1 MKSHPKSTKKHI
13 LTFIFV
19 CIFISGWTFF
29 LGIIVGRQSVM
40 PDIEPE
46 LNLSQ
51 EKADYYEKMQKKF
64 GDMDITSL
72 DFYEKLKESSQTVGQ
87 PQNANKNAK
96 DKNIQRK
103 RNSTQQIKK
112 AGKDSEIPKDEL
124 VAKRFRIQA
133 GSFTNRKTAE
143 LLLRRFR
150 ERGLTGFIK
159 NARSNNKEV
168 WRIIIVGFLDD
179 KANAQ
184 RILKEI
190 GGN

>member
-1 MKSHPKSTKKHI
+1 
-13 LTFIFV
+13 
-19 CIFISGWTFF
+19 
-29 LGIIVGRQSVM
+29 
-40 PDIEPE
+40 
-46 LNLSQ
+46 
-51 EKADYYEKMQKKF
+51 
-64 GDMDITSL
+64 MDLTSL
-72 DFYEKLKESSQTVGQ
+72 EFYEKLNENSRFVVQ
-87 PQNANKNAK
+87 PQNVNKNAK
-96 DKNIQRK
+96 DKNIQKK

-112 AGKDSEIPKDEL
+112 ARKASESPKDEL

-133 GSFTNRKTAE
+133 GSFTNKKTAE

-150 ERGLTGFIK
+150 ERGLTGFAK
-159 NARSNNKEV
+159 SAQADNKEV

>member
-1 MKSHPKSTKKHI
+1 MKSNYQFSKKKI
-13 LTFIFV
+13 FTFIFV
-19 CIFISGWTFF
+19 CIFISSWTFF
-29 LGIIVGRQSVM
+29 LGIIVGRQTVT

-51 EKADYYEKMQKKF
+51 EKSDYYEKMQKKF
-64 GDMDITSL
+64 EDMDLTSL
-72 DFYEKLKESSQTVGQ
+72 GFYEKLKENSRFVPQT
-87 PQNANKNAK
+87 QNANKNKK
-96 DKNIQRK
+96 DKNIQKK

-112 AGKDSEIPKDEL
+112 ARKASESPKDEL

-150 ERGLTGFIK
+150 EKGLTGFVK
-159 NARSNNKEV
+159 SAQANNKEV

-179 KANAQ
+179 KANAH
-184 RILKEI
+184 RILNEI
-190 GGN
+190 MGN